1 MLLCT
6 FINDLDRVEYQADN
20 KLYYNYTRNAY
31 NQKIEKLNNSKIHK
45 NI

>member
-1 MLLCT
+1 MLLCA

-31 NQKIEKLNNSKIHK
+31 NQKLEKLKNNKTSK